1 MKKHYVLALMA
12 AVVLAG
18 TLFASPGWS
27 NRVFSDKVTGEITA
41 TPISG
46 EIEVDHHIYRV
57 RSGTPADE
65 SLHGFSEGQ
74 RVELTLDGPV
84 DASTS
89 QVMKISLR
97 SAS

>member
-1 MKKHYVLALMA
+1 MKKAYVLALMA
-12 AVVLAG
+12 AVALAG

-27 NRVFSDKVTGEITA
+27 NRVFTDKVTGSITA

-46 EIEVDHHIYRV
+46 EIEVDHRVYKV

-74 RVELTLDGPV
+74 KVELTLDGPP
-84 DASTS
+84 DSSTS
-89 QVMKISLR
+89 QVMKITLR